1 MAEVKKWK
9 DFSLLM
15 AEEHDKLR
23 EKSHRERD
31 RDSKIIKVMKEQNL
45 KLKKLLELKDD
56 KTEKFAAI

>member
-1 MAEVKKWK
+1 
-9 DFSLLM
+9 M

-56 KTEKFAAI
+56 KTEKFTAI